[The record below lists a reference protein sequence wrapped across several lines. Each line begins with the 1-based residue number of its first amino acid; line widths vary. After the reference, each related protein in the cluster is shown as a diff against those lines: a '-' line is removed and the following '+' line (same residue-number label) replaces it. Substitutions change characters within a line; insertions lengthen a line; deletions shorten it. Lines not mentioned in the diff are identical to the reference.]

1 MGREDSS
8 DGVMVEM
15 AGSQPRGQEEQ
26 AVWATA
32 LQVGKEV
39 WAGDKCLAVSS
50 TETVV
55 ETTVPGGWR
64 VRALGQTMERLCD
77 PEALE
82 RGD

>member
-1 MGREDSS
+1 MSLSDRDRLHELLIWGGKDSS

-15 AGSQPRGQEEQ
+15 SGSQPCGQEEK
-26 AVWATA
+26 AVWETG

-55 ETTVPGGWR
+55 EITVPQEVG
-64 VRALGQTMERLCD
+64 
-77 PEALE
+77 
-82 RGD
+82 